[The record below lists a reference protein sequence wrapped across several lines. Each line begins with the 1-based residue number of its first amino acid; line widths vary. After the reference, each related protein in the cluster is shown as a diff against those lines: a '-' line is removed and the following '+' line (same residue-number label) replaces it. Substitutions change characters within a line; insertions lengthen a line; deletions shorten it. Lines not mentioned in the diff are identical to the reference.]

1 MHQGFINSEVAVR
14 NTLVIGLFLGGLL
27 MSTTAGLAQQTAPAT
42 PATTPDAAPADDP
55 NEVIC
60 KAGAPVV
67 GSRFPTARQCHTRKE
82 WDQIRRD
89 SQEALQQQQ
98 MERSY
103 NTGGK

>member
-1 MHQGFINSEVAVR
+1 MRSTV
-14 NTLVIGLFLGGLL
+14 VIGLFLGGLL
-27 MSTTAGLAQQTAPAT
+27 MSTTAGLAQQTAQAT
-42 PATTPDAAPADDP
+42 PASTADAAPADDP

-89 SQEALQQQQ
+89 AQAALQGEQ
-98 MERSY
+98 MQRSF
-103 NTGGK
+103 NTNGSTK